1 MRGDERKTGMKKK
14 KVSKAGNQSYVG
26 ALPLLLSFCS
36 FFLKKK
42 KKGSGKRKGTTTCTS
57 TVLRNRRSIDTI
69 ALVLKYVQRF
79 I

>member
-36 FFLKKK
+36 FFFFFLKKER
-42 KKGSGKRKGTTTCTS
+42 KREAERNYDLYKYCFAEIAVLS
-57 TVLRNRRSIDTI
+57 TQLH
-69 ALVLKYVQRF
+69 
-79 I
+79 

>member
-36 FFLKKK
+36 FFFFLKKRK
-42 KKGSGKRKGTTTCTS
+42 EAGSGKELRPVQ
-57 TVLRNRRSIDTI
+57 VLFCGNRRSIDTI
-69 ALVLKYVQRF
+69 ALILKYVQ
-79 I
+79 